1 VQQGG
6 INPKHNCWGGR
17 LLLLLLLW
25 PFSKTHKFQ
34 SKKKKRAAF
43 ATKKV
48 SQVQLDLEEF
58 REIAL
63 LGFLKVVAR
72 IAESEKRAK
81 FS

>member
-1 VQQGG
+1 MSA
-6 INPKHNCWGGR
+6 I
-17 LLLLLLLW
+17 
-25 PFSKTHKFQ
+25 
-34 SKKKKRAAF
+34 
-43 ATKKV
+43 ATKKKV

-63 LGFLKVVAR
+63 LGFLKVEAR